1 MADENAAG
9 SPPAGQAPAGGAPA
23 GGTPAAAQPS
33 ASSTPPASGAPNG
46 AQPPANAG
54 ENNAAGEGNASQAGE
69 AVVYTDFTA
78 PEGVVLAQPVLDKFK
93 GIAGKHKLS
102 QEAAQELLTE
112 LGPEIA
118 QHQQREIADA
128 VEKAQTEWTAAA
140 KIDPE
145 YGGERFDA
153 NLEVAKRGMEAF
165 ATPELKQLL
174 KASGMG
180 SNPEVIRL
188 FYRIGKTV
196 KEDTYT
202 AGGAPKGEKSA
213 AQVLF
218 G

>member
-1 MADENAAG
+1 MAEENAAG
-9 SPPAGQAPAGGAPA
+9 STSG
-23 GGTPAAAQPS
+23 GGTPAAA
-33 ASSTPPASGAPNG
+33 AAGGAPAAASNPAQTG
-46 AQPPANAG
+46 ASADAPAGG
-54 ENNAAGEGNASQAGE
+54 EQAAAAKGEGNAAGEGNDSQAGE
-69 AVVYTDFTA
+69 GVTYTDFSV

-128 VEKAQTEWTAAA
+128 VQKAQTEWAAAA

-145 YGGERFDA
+145 FGGENFDT

-165 ATPELKQLL
+165 ATPQLKQLL

-196 KEDTYT
+196 KEDTHVS
-202 AGGAPKGEKSA
+202 GGASMGEKSA